1 MKTVK
6 DHKHGRSWFRRIL
19 RERSG
24 AAALE
29 FAILAPMFFLIVFA
43 TIETFVAYTAEQM
56 LVNANEAMA
65 RRVRMGEITF
75 NMGRPTDMNEAQF
88 RAAFCAELTV
98 LLSCSSTESTKPS
111 RLYLD
116 VRSAASFSALP
127 ANTIPRIGNSKTGP
141 LDTSAFR
148 FSPGG
153 KSSINVVRAY
163 YRWPVI
169 VDYLRPILANLQ
181 SADGSL
187 QDHLIVAAAVIQS
200 EDFK

>member
-1 MKTVK
+1 MRTVK
-6 DHKHGRSWFRRIL
+6 DRKHRHWFRRVL

-43 TIETFVAYTAEQM
+43 TVETFVAYTAEQM
-56 LVNANEAMA
+56 LINANDTMA

-98 LLSCSSTESTKPS
+98 LLSCSSTEATRPS
-111 RLYLD
+111 RLFLD
-116 VRSAASFSALP
+116 VRSANSFSTLP
-127 ANTIPRIGNSKTGP
+127 ANSVPRIGDSKTGP

-153 KSSINVVRAY
+153 KSSINIVRAY
-163 YRWPVI
+163 YSWPI
-169 VDYLRPILANLQ
+169 ILDYIRPVLANLP

-187 QDHLIVAAAVIQS
+187 KDYLMVATNVIQS
-200 EDFK
+200 EEFK